1 MHGRPVKGHLPHRIA
16 RQPLVL
22 CIFSAF
28 APHSLICVNPRRAP
42 AAEVMRDN
50 RGSLLAWSNEQ
61 QTTAGISVAGIL
73 FSIGNSVIPLAAG
86 GRFPL

>member
-1 MHGRPVKGHLPHRIA
+1 V
-16 RQPLVL
+16 VY
-22 CIFSAF
+22 
-28 APHSLICVNPRRAP
+28 
-42 AAEVMRDN
+42 EY
-50 RGSLLAWSNEQ
+50 EQ